1 MSWNRADD
9 GEQYEAA
16 RRLNAEAGRMWT
28 VMWAPALRAYVAF
41 YQGAAVVRWQ
51 SAPTAEGLVER
62 LREAERLLGADT
74 GRAWAP
80 APRRDGDGSRA
91 PGARTAGAH
100 RRPSTAPLPPPA
112 GTPKQRPVP
121 TPVPAPTPPTAE
133 ATVAEAQAI
142 WAPATEPVP
151 LMTSPG
157 RPSPAGDTGT
167 DGRTASAEAAGDDA
181 RMLRA
186 GAIAID
192 GLSTPAGSV
201 RAVDRPSPAGD
212 TDIDGRTAVGTRAA
226 GRLPRTLGAPDGTGF
241 PPERVVPEEER
252 TDPGASARGGART
265 GDVPARTGPRGL
277 RHARLGGAD
286 DRAAVTARLR
296 GPRTGTRTVVIP
308 GEGPP
313 PQVWGPLGTGGH
325 ARGGSAP

>member
-80 APRRDGDGSRA
+80 APRRDGDG
-91 PGARTAGAH
+91 ARTTGAH
-100 RRPSTAPLPPPA
+100 RRPSTAPLPPQA
-112 GTPKQRPVP
+112 ETPTQRPVP
-121 TPVPAPTPPTAE
+121 TPVPAPLPPTAE
-133 ATVAEAQAI
+133 APVAEAHAM

-151 LMTSPG
+151 PMTSPG
-157 RPSPAGDTGT
+157 RPSPAGDTGA
-167 DGRTASAEAAGDDA
+167 DGRTASAGAAGADVHPP
-181 RMLRA
+181 RA
-186 GAIAID
+186 GATA
-192 GLSTPAGSV
+192 
-201 RAVDRPSPAGD
+201 
-212 TDIDGRTAVGTRAA
+212 IDGRTAVGTRAA
-226 GRLPRTLGAPDGTGF
+226 GRLPRALGAPDGTGSL
-241 PPERVVPEEER
+241 PAHVVPEAER
-252 TDPGASARGGART
+252 TDPGAFARGGVRT
-265 GDVPARTGPRGL
+265 GDVPVRTGSRGL

-296 GPRTGTRTVVIP
+296 GPRTGTRAVVIP

-313 PQVWGPLGTGGH
+313 PQVWGPLGAGGH